1 MEKIL
6 VLTSFLFF
14 FGLVGVLLNRKNIV
28 MILINLELLTLS
40 TSLNF
45 AIASIYLDDI
55 MGHIFVLFLL
65 SIAASESAIG
75 LSLIVAL
82 YKLKGS
88 VNVGILKF

>member
-1 MEKIL
+1 
-6 VLTSFLFF
+6 
-14 FGLVGVLLNRKNIV
+14 
-28 MILINLELLTLS
+28 
-40 TSLNF
+40 
-45 AIASIYLDDI
+45 